1 MSELYLTGKSPDGK
15 RLMIAPITSKKLARC
30 PEPPSDTSGYF
41 LMEEQDDTPNSV
53 LTILA
58 RISDAEAAFRL
69 GRLFCMT

>member
-1 MSELYLTGKSPDGK
+1 MSELYLTGNTQDGK

-30 PEPPSDTSGYF
+30 PEPPADTSGYF
-41 LMEEQDDTPNSV
+41 LMEEQDGRPDGV

-58 RISDAEAAFRL
+58 RVPDTEAAFRL

>member
-1 MSELYLTGKSPDGK
+1 MSELYLTGKAPDGK

-30 PEPPSDTSGYF
+30 PEPPVDTSGYF
-41 LMEEQDDTPNSV
+41 LMEDQEDRPDGV

-58 RISDAEAAFRL
+58 RVSDAEAAFRL